1 VIAGTAVDNWKRFN
15 FESGIRGLSSKNIV
29 YRLIARFVSNGKERE
44 SEGST
49 LSLLTVELGA
59 SDRNQTVSTLVS
71 VFEVCSRFAPR
82 TFTTTFWYWSLSMS
96 SGPFCGFAVVPF
108 EFWRR
113 IRVPRERIVRN

>member
-82 TFTTTFWYWSLSMS
+82 TFTMAFW
-96 SGPFCGFAVVPF
+96 
-108 EFWRR
+108 
-113 IRVPRERIVRN
+113 